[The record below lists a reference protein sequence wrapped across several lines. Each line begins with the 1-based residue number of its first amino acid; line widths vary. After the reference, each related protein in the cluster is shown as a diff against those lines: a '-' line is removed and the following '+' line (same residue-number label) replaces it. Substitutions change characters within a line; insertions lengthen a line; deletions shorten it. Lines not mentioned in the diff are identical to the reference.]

1 MIYNS
6 IGLIF
11 IISAFILLIYSYLV
25 MPRCYLKPKKY
36 NNKKRYC
43 ILIPARYE
51 SKVINN
57 LLLSITKQTTKINP
71 KDIYIIV
78 ESIKDKT
85 VDIAK
90 QYNMNIIL
98 RENLSLKRKGY
109 ALNDAV
115 TYILK
120 KQIHYDAY
128 FIFDA
133 DNILDK
139 DFIKNMEK
147 SINEGYDIGIG
158 YRNTKNSNTL
168 VSASSALTFSMINT
182 MLNERKNKYHNNLTI
197 SGTGYY
203 IKGSIIEEWNS
214 FPFHSLTED
223 YELTLYAILHNL
235 TTTYNKKAI
244 FYDEQPDNFNIS
256 LKQRTRWVKGYFEA
270 RKKYINK
277 ISKSETKNDPNFA
290 SKVNAFLGVTP
301 YIYIII
307 GLLIILFNILIT
319 KGITTFLCYLTIF
332 LLLIYTVLV
341 LFTILMLKKE
351 KNNLNISKS
360 MKIKVIFYNPIFML
374 SYIIC
379 LLRTI
384 FIKDIKWDK
393 IDHNKGLSRN

>member
-11 IISAFILLIYSYLV
+11 IINAFILLIYSYLV

-147 SINEGYDIGIG
+147 SINEGYDIAIG

-307 GLLIILFNILIT
+307 GLLIILVNILIT

-341 LFTILMLKKE
+341 LFTIIMLKKE
-351 KNNLNISKS
+351 KNSLNISKS

-379 LLRTI
+379 LLRSI

-393 IDHNKGLSRN
+393 IDHNKN

>member
-25 MPRCYLKPKKY
+25 MPRCYLNPKKY

-85 VDIAK
+85 VAIAK

-147 SINEGYDIGIG
+147 SLNEGYDIAIG

-223 YELTLYAILHNL
+223 YELTLYAILNNL

-307 GLLIILFNILIT
+307 GLLIILVNILIT

-332 LLLIYTVLV
+332 LLLIYLV
-341 LFTILMLKKE
+341 LSIFTIIMLKKE
-351 KNNLNISKS
+351 KNSLNISKS
-360 MKIKVIFYNPIFML
+360 MKIKVMFYNPIFML

-393 IDHNKGLSRN
+393 IDHNKN

>member
-223 YELTLYAILHNL
+223 YELTLYAILNNL

-307 GLLIILFNILIT
+307 GLLIILVNILIT

-332 LLLIYTVLV
+332 LLLIYTVLSI
-341 LFTILMLKKE
+341 FTIIMLKKE
-351 KNNLNISKS
+351 KNSLNISKS
-360 MKIKVIFYNPIFML
+360 MKIKVIFYNPIFMF

-393 IDHNKGLSRN
+393 IDHNKN

>member
-11 IISAFILLIYSYLV
+11 IISACILLIYSYLV

-223 YELTLYAILHNL
+223 YELTLYAILNNL

-307 GLLIILFNILIT
+307 GLLIILVNILIT

-332 LLLIYTVLV
+332 LLLIYIVLV
-341 LFTILMLKKE
+341 LFTIIMLKKE
-351 KNNLNISKS
+351 KNSLNISKS
-360 MKIKVIFYNPIFML
+360 MKIKVIFYNPIFMF

-393 IDHNKGLSRN
+393 IDHNKN

>member
-6 IGLIF
+6 IGSIF

-223 YELTLYAILHNL
+223 YELTLYAILNNL

-277 ISKSETKNDPNFA
+277 ISKSEIKNDPNFA

-307 GLLIILFNILIT
+307 GLLIILINILIT

-332 LLLIYTVLV
+332 LLLIYILLA

-351 KNNLNISKS
+351 KNSLNISKS
-360 MKIKVIFYNPIFML
+360 MKIKVVFYNPIFMF

-379 LLRTI
+379 LLRSI
-384 FIKDIKWDK
+384 FIKDVKWDR
-393 IDHNKGLSRN
+393 IEHNKN

>member
-147 SINEGYDIGIG
+147 SINEGYDIAIG

-223 YELTLYAILHNL
+223 YELTLYAILNNL

-307 GLLIILFNILIT
+307 GLLIILVNILIT

-341 LFTILMLKKE
+341 LFTIIMLKKE

-393 IDHNKGLSRN
+393 IDHNKN

>member
-139 DFIKNMEK
+139 DFIKNVEK

-256 LKQRTRWVKGYFEA
+256 LKQRTRWVKGYFEV

-332 LLLIYTVLV
+332 LLLIYTVLSI
-341 LFTILMLKKE
+341 FTIIMLKKE
-351 KNNLNISKS
+351 KNSLNISKS
-360 MKIKVIFYNPIFML
+360 MKIKVIFYNPIFMF

-393 IDHNKGLSRN
+393 IDHNKN

>member
-1 MIYNS
+1 
-6 IGLIF
+6 
-11 IISAFILLIYSYLV
+11 

-133 DNILDK
+133 DNIIDK

-244 FYDEQPDNFNIS
+244 FYDEQPDNFNVS

-307 GLLIILFNILIT
+307 GLLIILVNTLIT

-332 LLLIYTVLV
+332 LLLIYTVLSI
-341 LFTILMLKKE
+341 FTILMLKKE

-393 IDHNKGLSRN
+393 IDHDKN

>member
-11 IISAFILLIYSYLV
+11 IINAFILLIYSYLV

-158 YRNTKNSNTL
+158 YRNTKNGNTL

-307 GLLIILFNILIT
+307 GLLIILVNILIT

-332 LLLIYTVLV
+332 LLLIYTVLSI
-341 LFTILMLKKE
+341 FTIIMLKKE
-351 KNNLNISKS
+351 KNSLNISKF
-360 MKIKVIFYNPIFML
+360 MKIKVIFYNPIFMF

-393 IDHNKGLSRN
+393 IDHNKN

>member
-11 IISAFILLIYSYLV
+11 IISACILLIYSYLV

-98 RENLSLKRKGY
+98 RENPSLKRKGY

-203 IKGSIIEEWNS
+203 IKGNIIEEWNS
-214 FPFHSLTED
+214 FPFNSLTED
-223 YELTLYAILHNL
+223 YELTLYAILNNL

-332 LLLIYTVLV
+332 LLLIYIVLSI
-341 LFTILMLKKE
+341 FTIIMLKKE
-351 KNNLNISKS
+351 KNSLNISKS
-360 MKIKVIFYNPIFML
+360 MKIKVIFYNPIFMF

-393 IDHNKGLSRN
+393 IDHNKN

>member
-223 YELTLYAILHNL
+223 YELTLYAILNNL

-244 FYDEQPDNFNIS
+244 FYDEQPDNFNVS

-270 RKKYINK
+270 RKKYVNK

-341 LFTILMLKKE
+341 LFTIIMLKKE
-351 KNNLNISKS
+351 KNSLNISKS
-360 MKIKVIFYNPIFML
+360 MKIKVIFYNPIFMF

-393 IDHNKGLSRN
+393 IDHNKN

>member
-332 LLLIYTVLV
+332 LLLIYTVLSI
-341 LFTILMLKKE
+341 FTIIMLKKE
-351 KNNLNISKS
+351 KNSLNISKS
-360 MKIKVIFYNPIFML
+360 MKIKVTFYNPIFMF

-393 IDHNKGLSRN
+393 IDHNKN

>member
-223 YELTLYAILHNL
+223 YELTLYAILNNL

-307 GLLIILFNILIT
+307 GLLIILVNILIT

-332 LLLIYTVLV
+332 LLLIYLV
-341 LFTILMLKKE
+341 LSIFTILMLKKE

-393 IDHNKGLSRN
+393 IDHNKN

>member
-203 IKGSIIEEWNS
+203 IKGNIVEEWNS

-223 YELTLYAILHNL
+223 YELTLYAILNNL

-244 FYDEQPDNFNIS
+244 FYDEQPDNFNVS

-307 GLLIILFNILIT
+307 GLLIILVNILIT

-341 LFTILMLKKE
+341 LFTIIMLKKE
-351 KNNLNISKS
+351 KNSLNISKS
-360 MKIKVIFYNPIFML
+360 MKIKVVFYNPIFMF

-384 FIKDIKWDK
+384 FIKDVKWDR
-393 IDHNKGLSRN
+393 IDHNKN

>member
-25 MPRCYLKPKKY
+25 MPRCHLKPQKY

-120 KQIHYDAY
+120 S
-128 FIFDA
+128 
-133 DNILDK
+133 
-139 DFIKNMEK
+139 K
-147 SINEGYDIGIG
+147 SIM
-158 YRNTKNSNTL
+158 T
-168 VSASSALTFSMINT
+168 
-182 MLNERKNKYHNNLTI
+182 
-197 SGTGYY
+197 
-203 IKGSIIEEWNS
+203 
-214 FPFHSLTED
+214 
-223 YELTLYAILHNL
+223 LTL
-235 TTTYNKKAI
+235 
-244 FYDEQPDNFNIS
+244 S
-256 LKQRTRWVKGYFEA
+256 LM
-270 RKKYINK
+270 
-277 ISKSETKNDPNFA
+277 
-290 SKVNAFLGVTP
+290 
-301 YIYIII
+301 
-307 GLLIILFNILIT
+307 LII
-319 KGITTFLCYLTIF
+319 
-332 LLLIYTVLV
+332 
-341 LFTILMLKKE
+341 
-351 KNNLNISKS
+351 S
-360 MKIKVIFYNPIFML
+360 
-374 SYIIC
+374 
-379 LLRTI
+379 
-384 FIKDIKWDK
+384 
-393 IDHNKGLSRN
+393 

>member
-6 IGLIF
+6 IGSIF

-203 IKGSIIEEWNS
+203 IKGNIVEEWNS

-223 YELTLYAILHNL
+223 YELTLYAILNNL

-277 ISKSETKNDPNFA
+277 ISKSEIKNDPNFA

-307 GLLIILFNILIT
+307 GLLIILVNTLIT

-332 LLLIYTVLV
+332 LLLIYTVLSI
-341 LFTILMLKKE
+341 FTIIMLKKE
-351 KNNLNISKS
+351 KNSLNISKS
-360 MKIKVIFYNPIFML
+360 MKIKVIFYNPIFMF

-393 IDHNKGLSRN
+393 IDHNKN

>member
-11 IISAFILLIYSYLV
+11 IINAFILLIYSYLV

-43 ILIPARYE
+43 ILIPARDE

-168 VSASSALTFSMINT
+168 VSASSTLTFSMINT

-203 IKGSIIEEWNS
+203 IKGSIVEEWNS

-223 YELTLYAILHNL
+223 YELTLYAILNNL

-307 GLLIILFNILIT
+307 GLLIILVNILIT
-319 KGITTFLCYLTIF
+319 KGITSFLCYLTIF
-332 LLLIYTVLV
+332 LLLIYTVLSI
-341 LFTILMLKKE
+341 FTIIMLKKE
-351 KNNLNISKS
+351 KNSLNISKS
-360 MKIKVIFYNPIFML
+360 MKIKVIFYNPIFMF

-384 FIKDIKWDK
+384 FIKDIKWDR
-393 IDHNKGLSRN
+393 IDHNKN

>member
-332 LLLIYTVLV
+332 LLLIYTVLSI
-341 LFTILMLKKE
+341 FTIIMLKKE
-351 KNNLNISKS
+351 KNSLNISKS
-360 MKIKVIFYNPIFML
+360 MKIKVIFYNPIFMF

-393 IDHNKGLSRN
+393 IDHNKN

>member
-57 LLLSITKQTTKINP
+57 LLLSITKQTTKTNP

-244 FYDEQPDNFNIS
+244 FYDEQPDNFNVS
-256 LKQRTRWVKGYFEA
+256 LKQRTRWVKGYFEV

-307 GLLIILFNILIT
+307 GLLIILVNILIT

-332 LLLIYTVLV
+332 LLLIYTVLSI
-341 LFTILMLKKE
+341 FTIIMLKKE
-351 KNNLNISKS
+351 KNSLNISKS
-360 MKIKVIFYNPIFML
+360 MKIKVIFYNPIFMF

-393 IDHNKGLSRN
+393 IDHDKN

>member
-98 RENLSLKRKGY
+98 RENLSQKRKGY

-147 SINEGYDIGIG
+147 SINEGYDIAIG
-158 YRNTKNSNTL
+158 YRDTKNSNTL

-203 IKGSIIEEWNS
+203 IKGSIVEDWNS

-223 YELTLYAILHNL
+223 YELTLYAILNNL

-277 ISKSETKNDPNFA
+277 ISKSEIKNDPNFA

-307 GLLIILFNILIT
+307 GLLIILVNILIT

-341 LFTILMLKKE
+341 LFTTIMLNKE
-351 KNNLNISKS
+351 KNSLNISKS
-360 MKIKVIFYNPIFML
+360 MKIKVIFYNPIFMF

-393 IDHNKGLSRN
+393 IDHNKN

>member
-223 YELTLYAILHNL
+223 YELTLYAILNNL

-256 LKQRTRWVKGYFEA
+256 LKQRTRWVKGYFEV

-332 LLLIYTVLV
+332 LLLIYTVLSI
-341 LFTILMLKKE
+341 FTIIMLKKE
-351 KNNLNISKS
+351 KNSLNISKS
-360 MKIKVIFYNPIFML
+360 MKIKVIFYNPIFMF

-393 IDHNKGLSRN
+393 IDHNKN

>member
-244 FYDEQPDNFNIS
+244 FYDEQPDNFNVS

-332 LLLIYTVLV
+332 LLLIYTVLSI
-341 LFTILMLKKE
+341 FTIIMLKKE
-351 KNNLNISKS
+351 KNSLNISKS
-360 MKIKVIFYNPIFML
+360 MKIKVIFYNPIFMF

-393 IDHNKGLSRN
+393 IDHNKN

>member
-98 RENLSLKRKGY
+98 RENLSLKRKGH

-244 FYDEQPDNFNIS
+244 FYDEQPDNFNVS

-277 ISKSETKNDPNFA
+277 ISKSEIKNDPNFA

-307 GLLIILFNILIT
+307 GLLIILVNILIT

-332 LLLIYTVLV
+332 LLLIYILLA
-341 LFTILMLKKE
+341 LFTIIMLKKE
-351 KNNLNISKS
+351 KNSLNISKS
-360 MKIKVIFYNPIFML
+360 MKIKVIFYNPIFMF

-379 LLRTI
+379 LLRSI

-393 IDHNKGLSRN
+393 IDHNKN

>member
-11 IISAFILLIYSYLV
+11 IISALILLIYSYLV
-25 MPRCYLKPKKY
+25 MPRCYLKPQKY

-147 SINEGYDIGIG
+147 SINEGYDIAIG

-223 YELTLYAILHNL
+223 YELTLYAILNNL

-277 ISKSETKNDPNFA
+277 ISKSEIKNDPNFA

-307 GLLIILFNILIT
+307 GLLIILVNILIT
-319 KGITTFLCYLTIF
+319 KGITSFLCYLTIF
-332 LLLIYTVLV
+332 LLLIYILLA
-341 LFTILMLKKE
+341 LFTIIMLKKE
-351 KNNLNISKS
+351 KNSLNISKS
-360 MKIKVIFYNPIFML
+360 MKIKVIFYNPIFMF

-393 IDHNKGLSRN
+393 IDHNKN

>member
-25 MPRCYLKPKKY
+25 MPRCHLNPKKFD
-36 NNKKRYC
+36 NKGRYC

-244 FYDEQPDNFNIS
+244 FYDEQPDNFNVS

-307 GLLIILFNILIT
+307 GLLIILVNILIT
-319 KGITTFLCYLTIF
+319 KGITSFLSYLTIF

-341 LFTILMLKKE
+341 LFTIIMLKKE
-351 KNNLNISKS
+351 KNSLNISKS
-360 MKIKVIFYNPIFML
+360 MKVKVVFYNPIFMF

-379 LLRTI
+379 LLRSI
-384 FIKDIKWDK
+384 FIKDIKWDR
-393 IDHNKGLSRN
+393 IEHNKN

>member
-341 LFTILMLKKE
+341 LFTIIMLKKE
-351 KNNLNISKS
+351 KNSLNISKS
-360 MKIKVIFYNPIFML
+360 MKIKVIFYNPIFMF

-384 FIKDIKWDK
+384 FIKDIKWDR
-393 IDHNKGLSRN
+393 IDHNKN

>member
-223 YELTLYAILHNL
+223 YELTLYAILNNL

-256 LKQRTRWVKGYFEA
+256 LKQRTRWVKGYFET

-307 GLLIILFNILIT
+307 GLLIILVNILIT
-319 KGITTFLCYLTIF
+319 KGITSFLCYLTIF
-332 LLLIYTVLV
+332 LLLIYILLA

-351 KNNLNISKS
+351 KNSLNISKS
-360 MKIKVIFYNPIFML
+360 MKIKVVFYNPIFMF

-379 LLRTI
+379 LLRSI
-384 FIKDIKWDK
+384 FIKDIKWDR
-393 IDHNKGLSRN
+393 IEHNKN

>member
-25 MPRCYLKPKKY
+25 IPRCYLKPKKY

-223 YELTLYAILHNL
+223 YELTLHAILHNL

-307 GLLIILFNILIT
+307 GLLIILVNILIT

-341 LFTILMLKKE
+341 LFTIIMFKKE
-351 KNNLNISKS
+351 NNSLNISKS
-360 MKIKVIFYNPIFML
+360 MKIKVIFYNPIFMF

-393 IDHNKGLSRN
+393 IDHNKN

>member
-158 YRNTKNSNTL
+158 YRDTKNSNTL

-203 IKGSIIEEWNS
+203 IKGSIVEDWNS

-223 YELTLYAILHNL
+223 YELTLYAILNNL

-277 ISKSETKNDPNFA
+277 ISKSEIKNDPNFA

-307 GLLIILFNILIT
+307 GLLIILVNILIT
-319 KGITTFLCYLTIF
+319 KGITSFLCYLTIF
-332 LLLIYTVLV
+332 LLLIYILLA
-341 LFTILMLKKE
+341 LFTIIMLKKE
-351 KNNLNISKS
+351 KNSLNISKS
-360 MKIKVIFYNPIFML
+360 MKIKVIFYNPIFMF

-393 IDHNKGLSRN
+393 IDHNKN

>member
-203 IKGSIIEEWNS
+203 IKGSIVEDWNS

-223 YELTLYAILHNL
+223 YELTLYAILNNL

-270 RKKYINK
+270 RKKYVNK

-307 GLLIILFNILIT
+307 GLLIILVNILIT

-341 LFTILMLKKE
+341 LFTIIMLKKE
-351 KNNLNISKS
+351 KNSLNISKS
-360 MKIKVIFYNPIFML
+360 MKIKVIFYNPIFIF

-393 IDHNKGLSRN
+393 IDHNKN

>member
-223 YELTLYAILHNL
+223 YELTLYAILNNL

-244 FYDEQPDNFNIS
+244 FYDEQPDNFNVS
-256 LKQRTRWVKGYFEA
+256 LKQRTRWVKGYFEV

-332 LLLIYTVLV
+332 LLLIYLV
-341 LFTILMLKKE
+341 LSIFTILMLKKE
-351 KNNLNISKS
+351 KNSLNISKS

-379 LLRTI
+379 LLRSI

-393 IDHNKGLSRN
+393 IDHNKN

>member
-223 YELTLYAILHNL
+223 YELTLYAILNNL

-341 LFTILMLKKE
+341 LFTIIMLKKE

-379 LLRTI
+379 LLRSI

-393 IDHNKGLSRN
+393 IDHNKN

>member
-244 FYDEQPDNFNIS
+244 FYDEQPDNFNVS
-256 LKQRTRWVKGYFEA
+256 LKQRTRWVKGYFEV

-307 GLLIILFNILIT
+307 GLLIILVNILIT

-332 LLLIYTVLV
+332 LLLIYTVLSI
-341 LFTILMLKKE
+341 FTIIMLKKE
-351 KNNLNISKS
+351 KNSLNISKS
-360 MKIKVIFYNPIFML
+360 MKIKVIFYNPIFMF

-393 IDHNKGLSRN
+393 IDHNKN

>member
-147 SINEGYDIGIG
+147 SINEGYDIAIG

-223 YELTLYAILHNL
+223 YELTLYAILNNL

-332 LLLIYTVLV
+332 LLLIYTVLSI
-341 LFTILMLKKE
+341 FTIIMLKKE

-360 MKIKVIFYNPIFML
+360 MKIKVIFYNPIFMF

-393 IDHNKGLSRN
+393 IDHNKN

>member
-11 IISAFILLIYSYLV
+11 IISACILLIYSYLV

-98 RENLSLKRKGY
+98 RENPSLKRKGY

-203 IKGSIIEEWNS
+203 IKGNIIEEWNS

-307 GLLIILFNILIT
+307 GLLIILVNILIT
-319 KGITTFLCYLTIF
+319 KGITSFLCYLTIF

-341 LFTILMLKKE
+341 LFTIIMLKKE
-351 KNNLNISKS
+351 KNSLNISKS
-360 MKIKVIFYNPIFML
+360 MKIKVIFYNPIFMF

-384 FIKDIKWDK
+384 FIKDIKWDR
-393 IDHNKGLSRN
+393 IDHNKN

>member
-223 YELTLYAILHNL
+223 YELTLYAILNNL

-290 SKVNAFLGVTP
+290 SKVNAFLEVTP

-307 GLLIILFNILIT
+307 GLLIILVNILIT

-332 LLLIYTVLV
+332 LLLIYTVLSI
-341 LFTILMLKKE
+341 FTIIMLKKE
-351 KNNLNISKS
+351 KNSLNISKS

-379 LLRTI
+379 LLRSI

-393 IDHNKGLSRN
+393 IDHNKN

>member
-147 SINEGYDIGIG
+147 TINEGYDIGIG

-203 IKGSIIEEWNS
+203 IKGSIVEDWNS

-341 LFTILMLKKE
+341 LFTIIMLKKE
-351 KNNLNISKS
+351 KNSLNISKS
-360 MKIKVIFYNPIFML
+360 MKIKVIFYNPIFMF

-384 FIKDIKWDK
+384 FIKDIKWDR
-393 IDHNKGLSRN
+393 IDHNKN

>member
-244 FYDEQPDNFNIS
+244 FYDEQPENFNVS
-256 LKQRTRWVKGYFEA
+256 LKQRTRWVKGYFEV

-332 LLLIYTVLV
+332 LLLIYTVLSI
-341 LFTILMLKKE
+341 FTIIMLKKE
-351 KNNLNISKS
+351 KNSLNISKS
-360 MKIKVIFYNPIFML
+360 MKIKVIFYNPIFMF

-393 IDHNKGLSRN
+393 IDHNKN

>member
-147 SINEGYDIGIG
+147 SINEGYDIAIG

-223 YELTLYAILHNL
+223 YELTLYAILNNL

-277 ISKSETKNDPNFA
+277 ISKSEIKNDPNFA

-307 GLLIILFNILIT
+307 GLLIILVNILIT
-319 KGITTFLCYLTIF
+319 KGITSFLCYLTIF
-332 LLLIYTVLV
+332 LLLIYILLA
-341 LFTILMLKKE
+341 LFTIIMLKKE
-351 KNNLNISKS
+351 KNSLNISKS
-360 MKIKVIFYNPIFML
+360 MKIKVIFYNPIFMF

-393 IDHNKGLSRN
+393 IDHNKN

>member
-1 MIYNS
+1 
-6 IGLIF
+6 
-11 IISAFILLIYSYLV
+11 

-223 YELTLYAILHNL
+223 YELTLYAILNNL

-244 FYDEQPDNFNIS
+244 FYDEQPDNFNVS

-307 GLLIILFNILIT
+307 GLLIILVNILIT
-319 KGITTFLCYLTIF
+319 KGITSFLSYLTIF
-332 LLLIYTVLV
+332 LLLIYILLA
-341 LFTILMLKKE
+341 LFTIIMLKKE
-351 KNNLNISKS
+351 KNSLNISKS
-360 MKIKVIFYNPIFML
+360 MKIKVIFYNPIFMF

-379 LLRTI
+379 LLRSI
-384 FIKDIKWDK
+384 FIKDVKWDK
-393 IDHNKGLSRN
+393 IDHNKN